1 MTLDIYEKDRL
12 MKLRFSSLNVE
23 AKKVNNIFLVFMLH
37 LKPEKLVDYM
47 SVTVIHICY

>member
-1 MTLDIYEKDRL
+1 MRNNEVEVF
-12 MKLRFSSLNVE
+12 KLKCRR
-23 AKKVNNIFLVFMLH
+23 KKVNNIFLVFMLH